1 MSELEDQLARYRKA
15 ILDKDRA
22 AQLRLLNT
30 YRTAMERLAPLIE
43 LVQFDINSMDE
54 PTPVRIFQLERYRI
68 LERQL
73 REEMDRLAQETGT
86 LVRGGQADVI
96 QIGFDAA
103 RDIAAA
109 SAEDPAVIAGSFAG
123 VPRDAVLDLV
133 GMLEPDSPT
142 GQLLASFG
150 EVATKAIRD
159 ALTSGVILGKN
170 PRVVAQAVRHATGM
184 QASRALLISR
194 TEMLRS
200 YRTAKL
206 QRYAANA
213 DILDGWKWVSAKQR
227 RTCAACL
234 AMDGETFPLSVQFF
248 PAHPACRCTARP
260 VLNDKY
266 AAKRA
271 PLETGDQW
279 LRRQDADTQD
289 AILGKQGGQ
298 AFRDGE
304 VELRDFVRT
313 DKDPKW
319 GESKRDGG
327 IAWARKQAERRAVNT
342 ITSMPTDPYENAIAS
357 LPDRNAAKS
366 GANYQTRT
374 DFAAAAWDAIPD
386 GRTLGERS
394 TYNGKEVVTEK
405 SLLRNA
411 VEWYT
416 RPHGDRGYHT
426 IRMRLELAAAG
437 LRMTGTGAN
446 EAWAIARAIHL
457 SPPMATP
464 LYRGSFSRSK
474 SKPERLGSVGDTI
487 RLPGT
492 ASFTVDKRVAD
503 AFRQGT
509 EIGGAEHD
517 PKLPNHETTIV
528 VMPGAKGF
536 RVDSLSI
543 WDQAEVISSG
553 EFEIVSVEVQEGKR
567 KNGKTYE
574 HVTYTVQQKTYWEPP
589 EDPPGRF
596 Q

>member
-30 YRTAMERLAPLIE
+30 YRTAMDRLAPLIE
-43 LVQFDINSMDE
+43 LVQFDLANMDE
-54 PTPVRIFQLERYRI
+54 PTPAKLFQLERYQI
-68 LERQL
+68 LERQI

-86 LVRGGQADVI
+86 LVRGGQAETI
-96 QIGFDAA
+96 QLGFDAA

-109 SAEDPAVIAGSFAG
+109 SAEDPATVAGSFAG

-206 QRYAANA
+206 ARYAANA

-234 AMDGETFPLSVQFF
+234 AMDGETFPLSVTFF

-327 IAWARKQAERRAVNT
+327 ITYARIQA
-342 ITSMPTDPYENAIAS
+342 
-357 LPDRNAAKS
+357 
-366 GANYQTRT
+366 
-374 DFAAAAWDAIPD
+374 
-386 GRTLGERS
+386 
-394 TYNGKEVVTEK
+394 
-405 SLLRNA
+405 
-411 VEWYT
+411 
-416 RPHGDRGYHT
+416 
-426 IRMRLELAAAG
+426 
-437 LRMTGTGAN
+437 
-446 EAWAIARAIHL
+446 
-457 SPPMATP
+457 
-464 LYRGSFSRSK
+464 
-474 SKPERLGSVGDTI
+474 
-487 RLPGT
+487 
-492 ASFTVDKRVAD
+492 DKRQ
-503 AFRQGT
+503 R
-509 EIGGAEHD
+509 
-517 PKLPNHETTIV
+517 
-528 VMPGAKGF
+528 
-536 RVDSLSI
+536 
-543 WDQAEVISSG
+543 
-553 EFEIVSVEVQEGKR
+553 R
-567 KNGKTYE
+567 KAA
-574 HVTYTVQQKTYWEPP
+574 
-589 EDPPGRF
+589 
-596 Q
+596 

>member
-1 MSELEDQLARYRKA
+1 MSDLEDQLARYRKA

-30 YRTAMERLAPLIE
+30 YRTAMDRLAPLIE
-43 LVQFDINSMDE
+43 LVQFDLANMDE
-54 PTPVRIFQLERYRI
+54 PSPAKLFQLERYHI
-68 LERQL
+68 LERQI

-96 QIGFDAA
+96 QLGFDAA

-150 EVATKAIRD
+150 AVATKAIRD

-206 QRYAANA
+206 ARYAANA

-234 AMDGETFPLSVQFF
+234 AMDGETFPLSQTFF

-304 VELRDFVRT
+304 VELGDFVRT

-327 IAWARKQAERRAVNT
+327 IAWARKQAERRARKEAMRQQPTPVRSDAGFVPAKT
-342 ITSMPTDPYENAIAS
+342 ITEAKRKAKELGLNLIGATPEQLPTVNLINEAADTLSRLGHTVEAPIKIVAGTHKSAGALYDVRIGKRGQIQIFTKTTFFEDPVGIAAS
-357 LPDRNAAKS
+357 AGKNGIFAWSDAAGIIRHEMAHYLHGKKKRYNLIAVPLTPDQRDMATVKVSRYAGTVS
-366 GANYQTRT
+366 TEFVAEV
-374 DFAAAAWDAIPD
+374 FAAGSA
-386 GRTLGERS
+386 GRVFDD
-394 TYNGKEVVTEK
+394 EVM
-405 SLLRNA
+405 
-411 VEWYT
+411 
-416 RPHGDRGYHT
+416 D
-426 IRMRLELAAAG
+426 
-437 LRMTGTGAN
+437 
-446 EAWAIARAIHL
+446 
-457 SPPMATP
+457 
-464 LYRGSFSRSK
+464 LYRKLGG
-474 SKPERLGSVGDTI
+474 PE
-487 RLPGT
+487 
-492 ASFTVDKRVAD
+492 F
-503 AFRQGT
+503 
-509 EIGGAEHD
+509 
-517 PKLPNHETTIV
+517 
-528 VMPGAKGF
+528 
-536 RVDSLSI
+536 
-543 WDQAEVISSG
+543 
-553 EFEIVSVEVQEGKR
+553 
-567 KNGKTYE
+567 
-574 HVTYTVQQKTYWEPP
+574 
-589 EDPPGRF
+589 
-596 Q
+596 